1 MLQKSKK
8 LNLLGQALLLL
19 ATLVWG
25 TSFVILKD
33 TIAEV
38 PAMFV
43 IALRFLFAGFAFFI
57 VFFKNIKGASKYSL
71 TSGLIV
77 GLMLAGAYVTQTYGL
92 SLTTP
97 GRNAFV
103 TSSYCVM
110 CPFLMWIF
118 FKQKPTLK
126 NVVCAVLCIVGIGLI
141 ALSGDNGSGEK
152 VLFGDGLTLISAVF
166 FGLQIIF
173 LDRFQRK
180 GADTKVIIALEL
192 LTAGVV
198 FSVITLAFELPYYGI
213 EKYVLS
219 GNQLLNIGYL
229 AVACTLFAQAAQTVG
244 QKFTTANQSSLIL
257 SLESVFGML
266 FSVAMGA
273 EKLSVVLGVGFAVVF
288 TAIIISELQ
297 FQKKARN

>member
-1 MLQKSKK
+1 MLKNSKK

-33 TIAEV
+33 TISQV
-38 PAMFV
+38 PAMYV
-43 IALRFLFAGFAFFI
+43 IAIRFLFAGI
-57 VFFKNIKGASKYSL
+57 VFSFVFLKKIIKASKYSL
-71 TSGLIV
+71 ISGVIV
-77 GLMLAGAYVTQTYGL
+77 GLMVAGAYVTQTYGL

-110 CPFLMWIF
+110 CPFLLWFF

-126 NVVCAVLCIVGIGLI
+126 NVVCAVLCVVGIGLI
-141 ALSGDNGSGEK
+141 ALSGDKSSGSQL
-152 VLFGDGLTLISAVF
+152 LFGDGLTLISAVF

-173 LDRFQRK
+173 LDRFQKK
-180 GADTKVIIALEL
+180 GADTSVVIAIEL
-192 LTAGVV
+192 FTAGVV
-198 FSVITLAFELPYYGI
+198 FAIITFAFELPYYGI
-213 EKYVLS
+213 QKYALNT
-219 GNQLLNIGYL
+219 NQLLNIGYL
-229 AVACTLFAQAAQTVG
+229 AVACTLFAQTAQTVG

-266 FSVAMGA
+266 FSVVMGA
-273 EKLSVVLGVGFAVVF
+273 EKLSVILCIGFAVVF

-297 FQKKARN
+297 FEKKARN